1 MNEIDVA
8 WAAGLFEGEGCLYE
22 VHPTKQTLV
31 YLGLTIEMTDPP
43 ILERFLAVLQAND
56 VATTTR
62 ITSRWRGNVKHSRNY
77 AIKVTGTQ
85 AEAAY
90 SLMHP
95 HLGERRRAKADA
107 ILAKRNASVQ
117 AIAETRTCPQC
128 GTEFA
133 VPLRAHRKTWCSS
146 KCTRAHWAKSEH
158 GREMQRQRQRRYK
171 ERKRLGLV
179 GAA

>member
-1 MNEIDVA
+1 MNELDIA
-8 WAAGLFEGEGCLYE
+8 WAAGLFEGEGCFYE
-22 VHPTKQTLV
+22 VHPTKQSLV
-31 YLGLTIEMTDPP
+31 YLGMTIEMTDPP
-43 ILERFLAVLQAND
+43 ILERFLAVLQAHD

-62 ITSRWRGNVKHSRNY
+62 ITSRWRGNVKHSRQY

-90 SLMHP
+90 ALMHP
-95 HLGERRRAKADA
+95 HLGDRRRAKADS
-107 ILAKRNASVQ
+107 ILAKRSTMLEEMSE
-117 AIAETRTCPQC
+117 IRTCAC

-133 VPLRAHRKTWCSS
+133 VPIRGQKKAWCSS
-146 KCTRAHWAKSEH
+146 ACLRTHHAQTEH
-158 GREMQRQRQRRYK
+158 GRELAQARNRRHR